1 MCWYRYVVHTF
12 IICPYRRNT
21 FADFLDHIKG
31 IHPDIQF
38 TMEVDKNAAL
48 PFLDVLVERKPD
60 STLGHRVHRKPTCTD
75 RYMNAESHHHPAQ
88 KQGIINTLIHRARI
102 ISEPRHLAKELEHL
116 RTALRGNGYTARN
129 IEQAIRRRHTPI
141 EKREYLLAE

>member
-1 MCWYRYVVHTF
+1 MYRFVDDTF
-12 IICPYRRNT
+12 IIWPHGRNT
-21 FADFLDHIKG
+21 VADFLDHING

-38 TMEVDKNAAL
+38 TMEVEKNAVL

-60 STLGHRVHRKPTCTD
+60 GTLRHRVYRKPTQTD
-75 RYMNAESHHHPAQ
+75 IYLNAESHHHPAQ

-102 ISEPRHLAKELEHL
+102 IGEPGHLAEELEHL

-129 IEQAIRRRHTPI
+129 IERAIRRRHTPMVKQ
-141 EKREYLLAE
+141 E